1 MISTTSSSNGYNL
14 IQASKEPIVYS
25 YSITTLFIVITS
37 ILNVCVLSRRT
48 LRSSPCTYYFLASI
62 PPILLYLI
70 VAPVSMILQNRYGFY
85 ISGTSIT
92 CKICPYLI
100 YTTSLLYGLMLACA
114 SIDRF
119 CSSSISVRLRHLSQV
134 RVARKI
140 IIIIWILSL
149 IYMSPFIFIYNY
161 DPTNTNTNKCM
172 QSSTT
177 TTLTAVY
184 LMSRVILYYFLIPIC
199 LIIFGLL
206 TISNI
211 RNQKRRVNPVNQ
223 TNIHRRTE
231 GQLARMLIIQVAL
244 YILFFTPSCIIY
256 ILVTFVPSM
265 NTSYY
270 ATIRSLAGVWLQG
283 GYFISFFL
291 YVLTGKIY
299 RQELKKMFKCDRIH
313 NNVHRIPMGLTGNT
327 RCNVRH

>member
-1 MISTTSSSNGYNL
+1 
-14 IQASKEPIVYS
+14 
-25 YSITTLFIVITS
+25 
-37 ILNVCVLSRRT
+37 
-48 LRSSPCTYYFLASI
+48 
-62 PPILLYLI
+62 
-70 VAPVSMILQNRYGFY
+70 
-85 ISGTSIT
+85 
-92 CKICPYLI
+92 
-100 YTTSLLYGLMLACA
+100 MLVCA

-119 CSSSISVRLRHLSQV
+119 CSSSVSVRLRHLSQV
-134 RVARKI
+134 RVARRI

-161 DPTNTNTNKCM
+161 DSTNTNTNKCI

-211 RNQKRRVNPVNQ
+211 RNQRRRVIPVNQ
-223 TNIHRRTE
+223 PNIHRRTE
-231 GQLARMLIIQVAL
+231 SQLARMLIIQVAL

-256 ILVTFVPSM
+256 IIVTFVPSM

-270 ATIRSLAGVWLQG
+270 STIRSLAGVWQQG